1 MSPTMIFWPAFA
13 QVMLTI
19 IVMLIMGQAR
29 SASLRSRGQKIDDIA
44 MNRHQD
50 WDHNATKLSNN
61 FKNQFEMPVI
71 FFAAIGF
78 ALALKLADPVLTAFA
93 WVFVAAR
100 VVQTAIHIGPNK
112 VTPRA
117 LAYLVGVAAL
127 VAMWVL
133 LAVRVAGG

>member
-1 MSPTMIFWPAFA
+1 MSPNIIFWPAFA

-44 MNRHQD
+44 MNRAQD
-50 WDHNATKLSNN
+50 WDQNASKLSNN
-61 FKNQFEMPVI
+61 FKNHFEMPVL

-78 ALALKLADPVLTAFA
+78 ALAMKLVDPVLVAFA
-93 WVFVAAR
+93 WAFVAAR

-127 VAMWVL
+127 LAMWVL
-133 LAVRVAGG
+133 LAVRVASV